1 MTKISL
7 YGSLAICLFVNGKCM
22 LDLRHFVEHIPGLLD
37 FLLFYVILN
46 WSNASKCGLARGVSR
61 DGLMD

>member
-22 LDLRHFVEHIPGLLD
+22 LDLRHFVEHIPGLPD

-46 WSNASKCGLARGVSR
+46 WSNAAEN
-61 DGLMD
+61 